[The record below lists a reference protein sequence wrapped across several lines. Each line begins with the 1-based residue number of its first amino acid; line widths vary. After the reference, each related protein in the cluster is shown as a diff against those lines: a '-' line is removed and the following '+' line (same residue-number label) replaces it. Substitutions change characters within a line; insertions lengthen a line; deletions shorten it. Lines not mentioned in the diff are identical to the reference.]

1 MTDEFKN
8 LDPNELPSLAL
19 AYDYVMPSYD
29 EVVVRHNAIQARLAT
44 LAIIAAPLTLA
55 IPVLKEVKLDIDLAS
70 LAFVLA
76 FLCGAVVVSLGLC
89 LSNTTKLLRIDPT
102 ALRAFAKVAPER
114 FQHEML
120 YWAGENF
127 ASNKRALDRLVRIL
141 RCLHVLFLSEIVL
154 LSVWLVLH
162 SQRG

>member
-1 MTDEFKN
+1 MTDEFKK

-29 EVVVRHNAIQARLAT
+29 EVVVRHNTIQSRFAT
-44 LAIIAAPLTLA
+44 LAIIAAPLTLT
-55 IPVLKEVKLDIDLAS
+55 IPVLKEVKLGIDPPS

-76 FLCGAVVVSLGLC
+76 FLCGAVVVGLGLYF
-89 LSNTTKLLRIDPT
+89 SNTTKLLRIDPT
-102 ALRAFAKVAPER
+102 ALREFAKVAPER

-127 ASNKRALDRLVRIL
+127 VDNKRALDRLVRIL
-141 RCLHVLFLSEIVL
+141 KYLYVLFLSEVVL
-154 LSVWLVLH
+154 LSVWLVY
-162 SQRG
+162 QGG